1 MYNHKIRL
9 YLVVQLN
16 KNLWQKF
23 KVKVKCKIQL
33 YNFAKDAVLIKLII
47 LNFIMNSKA

>member
-23 KVKVKCKIQL
+23 KVKVKCKNQL
-33 YNFAKDAVLIKLII
+33 INFAENVVLIK
-47 LNFIMNSKA
+47 